1 LYFILLILIFVPM
14 KVNTKI
20 TITKEQLLTIDRA
33 ARRIAHIESGMGTFK
48 HKAHKSKK
56 DYNRQEYKKIK

>member
-1 LYFILLILIFVPM
+1 M
-14 KVNTKI
+14 KANTKI
-20 TITKEQLLTIDRA
+20 TITKEQLLNIDRA

-56 DYNRQEYKKIK
+56 DYNRQESKKIEL